1 MTVRLPVGDIDELIE
16 LLCVTFEEEDSA
28 ILLSPYNMKLF
39 HDCHD

>member
-1 MTVRLPVGDIDELIE
+1 VRLKVGDINELVK
-16 LLCVTFEEEDSA
+16 LLRVTFEEEDSA